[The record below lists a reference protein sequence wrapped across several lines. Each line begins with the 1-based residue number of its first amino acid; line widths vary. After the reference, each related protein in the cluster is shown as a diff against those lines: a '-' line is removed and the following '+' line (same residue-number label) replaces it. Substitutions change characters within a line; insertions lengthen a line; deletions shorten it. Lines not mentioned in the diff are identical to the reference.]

1 MADTVRTTLS
11 LRKSDVKNLD
21 EVADAAE
28 LNRNDAIRKALASEA
43 FIQRVLSSGGKILIE
58 EPDGKIKEVAWVS

>member
-43 FIQRVLSSGGKILIE
+43 FIQRVLKGGGKILIE